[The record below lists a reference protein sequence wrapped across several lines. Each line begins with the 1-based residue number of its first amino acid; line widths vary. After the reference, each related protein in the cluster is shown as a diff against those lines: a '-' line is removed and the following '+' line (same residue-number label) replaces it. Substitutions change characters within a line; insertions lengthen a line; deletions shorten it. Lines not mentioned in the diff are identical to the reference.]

1 MKLALAVLLLTLG
14 QLFAQDAPKPTVKE
28 CRTNLKQWIPLF
40 RDAFASPACNAHDGD
55 GSAACPF
62 AAGLRTMSTDELL
75 DISPLA
81 EAGIAVDRHHKG
93 YAWSVTRVSNII
105 VMRAT
110 YFLDD
115 TGQLDAYARWEQK
128 QRGISP
134 APHDDDPDTVAKE
147 NENYK

>member
-1 MKLALAVLLLTLG
+1 MRTLAVILLLLG
-14 QLFAQDAPKPTVKE
+14 QLAAQDKPTVKQ
-28 CRTNLKQWIPLF
+28 CRANLKQWIPLF
-40 RDAFASPACNAHDGD
+40 REAYAAPACDND
-55 GSAACPF
+55 GSPACPF

-75 DISPLA
+75 DIPPLA
-81 EAGIAVDRHHKG
+81 EKCIAVDRHHKG
-93 YAWSVTRVSNII
+93 YAWSVTRASNIL

-134 APHDDDPDTVAKE
+134 APSNSDEPDTVSRLLPAKV
-147 NENYK
+147 KR

>member
-1 MKLALAVLLLTLG
+1 MKLALAIVLLTLG

-28 CRTNLKQWIPLF
+28 CRANLKQWIPLF
-40 RDAFASPACNAHDGD
+40 RNAFASPACNTHDGD
-55 GSAACPF
+55 GSPACPF

-75 DISPLA
+75 DIPPLA
-81 EAGIAVDRHHKG
+81 EACIAVDRHHKG
-93 YAWSVTRVSNII
+93 YAWSVTRASNII

-134 APHDDDPDTVAKE
+134 APSNSDEPDTVSQRQ
-147 NENYK
+147 